1 MAAGSAHP
9 VIEVRPLDT
18 TMYWSNSQLASH
30 GRAMVSE
37 EAAMSKDTGVRFG
50 IKAHCVIEFG
60 VRHGGFVF
68 ILIIYGCP
76 VTRAEFCKNEFCS

>member
-37 EAAMSKDTGVRFG
+37 EAAMRDECNDTLENLPPYAACCLF
-50 IKAHCVIEFG
+50 A
-60 VRHGGFVF
+60 
-68 ILIIYGCP
+68 
-76 VTRAEFCKNEFCS
+76 RAMSRWE